1 MVALENNLH
10 KISTLS
16 PAAMQAFLSKWEER
30 RVPKDQF
37 LLKKDEVNNHLFFIQ
52 KGIARIFYH
61 KDKKEI
67 TEWIAMDETFFFS
80 IISFF
85 ERTPSRLMIQ
95 TVEPSF
101 IYGIH
106 HDALME
112 LCDQHHEIER
122 LFRKMLTHSLTLS
135 QIRVDA
141 LQFETAKQRYK
152 KLLEETPTIVQ
163 RVALSHIASFL
174 GITQETLSRIRA
186 VI

>member
-1 MVALENNLH
+1 MVQLEEKLREFSP
-10 KISTLS
+10 IS
-16 PAAMQAFLSKWEER
+16 PAVMQTFLSKWEER

-37 LLKKDEVNNHLFFIQ
+37 LLHKDEVNNHLFFVQ

-61 KDKKEI
+61 KGKKEI

-95 TVEPSF
+95 TIEPSF
-101 IYGIH
+101 VYGIH

-112 LCDQHHEIER
+112 LCDKHHEIER
-122 LFRKMLTHSLTLS
+122 LFRKMLTHSLILS
-135 QIRVDA
+135 QVRVDS

-152 KLLEETPTIVQ
+152 KLLEMNPSIIQ
-163 RVALSHIASFL
+163 RVALSHIASYL